1 MRPTKKKKKTR
12 RGRKKIYDD
21 TRPGEDF
28 YDNYLLGRL
37 SGAWTAFSP
46 AGDSEGTVHFRD
58 LAWYGLENDPAMT
71 SPFLRFVHMS
81 PRGSIV
87 FEYADG
93 EEACARIDGDT
104 LTWGDGYVYYRIER
118 QTDDENGGGTLT
130 RGALPEGPPPWAH
143 SNPEDDVRRVIGEVA
158 GTETARPLRS
168 RRSSPSRM
176 RRRRPTLPS
185 SIRGAVRTSRLLAV
199 TALPTMTM
207 ITGMGLASWMRTW
220 STGLETAAAP
230 LTGTSPLQWHAHCM
244 TGTLL
249 ISVRAL
255 QLILTVLLGCVTI
268 MNM

>member
-130 RGALPEGPPPWAH
+130 IQ
-143 SNPEDDVRRVIGEVA
+143 D
-158 GTETARPLRS
+158 TK
-168 RRSSPSRM
+168 
-176 RRRRPTLPS
+176 
-185 SIRGAVRTSRLLAV
+185 
-199 TALPTMTM
+199 
-207 ITGMGLASWMRTW
+207 
-220 STGLETAAAP
+220 
-230 LTGTSPLQWHAHCM
+230 
-244 TGTLL
+244 
-249 ISVRAL
+249 
-255 QLILTVLLGCVTI
+255 
-268 MNM
+268 